1 MVEFISI
8 GPYCDTTEILK
19 LYRLRMKSYPFD
31 WIFSSLKLVYHCISD
46 QFHTFLDKKY
56 LLPGKTENAT
66 RHSFYNNFLDT
77 ELLQRRY
84 LEQNVNYKPS
94 EGNLHNHHDL
104 INNKEQYNDIKRRC
118 HRFLEQISHKTCL
131 VYFNC
136 YTTGYNDIIKFAE
149 NIQKY
154 DQVFVLGILENDLD
168 KEIVFTSPNCKIY
181 QNYPRKYIFQQIQK
195 DLNQY
200 F

>member
-1 MVEFISI
+1 MIEFVSI

-19 LYRLRMKSYPFD
+19 LFGLRNKSYPFD
-31 WIFSSLKLVYHCISD
+31 WIFSSLEIVYLCISD
-46 QFHTFLDKKY
+46 RFQTFLDRKY
-56 LLPGKTENAT
+56 LLPGKTEHST
-66 RHSFYNNFLDT
+66 RHSVYNHLLDT
-77 ELLQRRY
+77 EILQRRY
-84 LEQNVNYKPS
+84 LEQNLKYKPS

-104 INNKEQYNDIKRRC
+104 RNDSHFDIIQRRC
-118 HRFLEQISHKTCL
+118 NRFISQMSQKTCL

-136 YTTGYNDIIKFAE
+136 YTKGYNDIIKFAE

-168 KEIVFTSPNCKIY
+168 KEIVYTSSNCKIY
-181 QNYPRKYIFQQIQK
+181 QNYPRKYIFRQTQK

>member
-1 MVEFISI
+1 MVEFVSI

-19 LYRLRMKSYPFD
+19 LFGLRNKSYPFD
-31 WIFSSLKLVYHCISD
+31 WIFSSLEIVYHCISD
-46 QFHTFLDKKY
+46 RFQTFLDNKY
-56 LLPGKTENAT
+56 LLPGKTEHST
-66 RHSFYNNFLDT
+66 RHSVYNQLLDT
-77 ELLQRRY
+77 EILQQRY
-84 LEQNVNYKPS
+84 LEQNLKYQPS

-104 INNKEQYNDIKRRC
+104 RNGSHFDIIQRRC
-118 HRFLEQISHKTCL
+118 NRFLNQMSQKTCL

-136 YTTGYNDIIKFAE
+136 YTKGYNDIIKFAE
-149 NIQKY
+149 NVQKY

-168 KEIVFTSPNCKIY
+168 KEIVYTSSNCKIY
-181 QNYPRKYIFQQIQK
+181 QNYPRKYIFRQTQK